1 MTTSKLIQL
10 ALKQLGVL
18 AVGEVATADD
28 LADGLETLNNLLAQ
42 WQTQKLFVY
51 QAINQ
56 TVTLD
61 GTPKH
66 LPFVRLHDVG
76 KLDGGDVKLVRDTNI
91 APAQIAYR
99 VDGDGIVID
108 TPKQGVLSVV
118 GYALPHNLG
127 ADDVLDVPEYY
138 KRALILSL
146 AIDLAPMYGAVVTS
160 DLAKNQAQAV
170 MMVKRANSTPYY
182 AKNDLPVGL
191 GRGNC
196 GCGGLF
202 GG

>member
-1 MTTSKLIQL
+1 MEVNKLISL

-28 LADGLETLNNLLAQ
+28 LVDGLELLNNLLAQ

-51 QAINQ
+51 QAINH
-56 TVTLD
+56 TITLD

-91 APAQIAYR
+91 APTDIAYR

-108 TPKQGVLSVV
+108 TDKRGELSLI
-118 GYALPHNLG
+118 GYALLHNLG
-127 ADDVLDVPEYY
+127 ADDVLDLPSYY

-146 AIDLAPMYGAVVTS
+146 AIDLAPSYGAVVTS
-160 DLAKNQAQAV
+160 DLARNQAQAV
-170 MMVKRANSTPYY
+170 LLLKRANSTPYY

-191 GRGNC
+191 GGGC

-202 GG
+202 G

>member
-1 MTTSKLIQL
+1 MTTNKLIQL

-28 LADGLETLNNLLAQ
+28 LVDGLELLNNLLSQ

-51 QAINQ
+51 QAINH
-56 TVTLD
+56 TITLD
-61 GTPKH
+61 GTPKT
-66 LPFVRLHDVG
+66 LPFLRISDVG

-91 APAQIAYR
+91 SPDEIAYR

-108 TPKQGVLSVV
+108 TPQKGKLSVV

-127 ADDVLDVPEYY
+127 ADDVLDLPSYY

-146 AIDLAPMYGAVVTS
+146 AIDLAPSYGAVVTS
-160 DLAKNQAQAV
+160 DLARNQAQAV
-170 MMVKRANSTPYY
+170 LLLKRANSTPIY
-182 AKNDLPVGL
+182 AKNDLPVG
-191 GRGNC
+191 
-196 GCGGLF
+196 
-202 GG
+202 

>member
-1 MTTSKLIQL
+1 MTTNKLIQL

-18 AVGEVATADD
+18 AVGEVPTADD
-28 LADGLETLNNLLAQ
+28 LVDGLDTLNNLLAQ

-56 TVTLD
+56 TITLD
-61 GTPKH
+61 GTPAH
-66 LPFVRLHDVG
+66 LPFVNLHDVG
-76 KLDGGDVKLVRDTNI
+76 KLDGQPVKLVRDTNI
-91 APAQIAYR
+91 RPDEIAYR

-108 TPKQGVLSVV
+108 TNRRGKLAVV
-118 GYALPHNLG
+118 GYALPDELG
-127 ADDVLDVPEYY
+127 VDDELSLPKYY

-146 AIDLAPMYGAVVTS
+146 AIDLAPMYGVVVTAE
-160 DLAKNQAQAV
+160 LARNQAGAV
-170 MMVKRANSTPYY
+170 IMVKRANSTPIY

-191 GRGNC
+191 GRGC

-202 GG
+202 G

>member
-1 MTTSKLIQL
+1 MKTNKLITL

-28 LADGLETLNNLLAQ
+28 LADGLDTLNALLAQ

-51 QAINQ
+51 QAINH
-56 TVTLD
+56 TITLD
-61 GTPKH
+61 GTPKT
-66 LPFVRLHDVG
+66 LPFPRISDVG
-76 KLDGGDVKLVRDTNI
+76 KLDGGEVKLVRDTNI
-91 APAQIAYR
+91 APVDIAYR

-108 TPKQGVLSVV
+108 TPQKGKLSVV
-118 GYALPHNLG
+118 GYALPDELG
-127 ADDVLDVPEYY
+127 ADDELSLPKYY

-146 AIDLAPMYGAVVTS
+146 AIDLAPMYGAVVTA
-160 DLAKNQAQAV
+160 DLARNQAQAV
-170 MMVKRANSTPYY
+170 LMVKRANSTPIY

-191 GRGNC
+191 GRGC

>member
-1 MTTSKLIQL
+1 MKINKLITL

-18 AVGEVATADD
+18 AVGETATADD
-28 LADGLETLNNLLAQ
+28 LADGLDTLNALLAQ

-51 QAINQ
+51 QAINH
-56 TVTLD
+56 TITLD
-61 GTPKH
+61 GTPAH

-76 KLDGGDVKLVRDTNI
+76 KLDGGEVKLVRDTNI
-91 APAQIAYR
+91 APTQIAYR

-108 TPKQGVLSVV
+108 TPQKGKLSVV

-127 ADDVLDVPEYY
+127 ADDVLDLPKYY
-138 KRALILSL
+138 QRALTLSL
-146 AIDLAPMYGAVVTS
+146 ALDLAPMYGVAVS
-160 DLAKNQAQAV
+160 AELARNQAQAV
-170 MMVKRANSTPYY
+170 LMVKRANSTPIY

-191 GRGNC
+191 GRGC

-202 GG
+202 G

>member
-1 MTTSKLIQL
+1 MKINKLITL
-10 ALKQLGVL
+10 ALKQLGVV

-28 LADGLETLNNLLAQ
+28 LVDGLDTLNNLLSQ

-51 QAINQ
+51 QAIN
-56 TVTLD
+56 TTITLD
-61 GTPKH
+61 GTPKR
-66 LPFVRLHDVG
+66 LPFINLHDVAT
-76 KLDGGDVKLVRDTNI
+76 LDGVAVKMVRDTNI
-91 APAQIAYR
+91 APADIAYR

-108 TPKQGVLSVV
+108 TPKRGKLSVV

-127 ADDVLDVPEYY
+127 ADDVLDLPSYY

-146 AIDLAPMYGAVVTS
+146 AIDLAPMYGVAVGAE
-160 DLAKNQAQAV
+160 LARNQAQAV

-182 AKNDLPVGL
+182 AKNDLPVGV
-191 GRGNC
+191 GRC
-196 GCGGLF
+196 GCGVLF